1 MLMSPQAGYP
11 PPADPSSSAPE
22 AAAPVSPVGSPVGQV
37 RPTEAAEEAGVPA
50 PSQAKIARGGPLGD
64 SRGLTALSAAVI
76 VLLAGGFG
84 ALIDLSVGSS
94 LGGAFGVLFT
104 LACAFVAARVHQE
117 DLAATIV
124 LPPLAYLALAIVTAV
139 LEPPEGGSLGGGIK
153 DTAAN
158 VVQAMI
164 LGAPAL
170 LAATVAATVI
180 AVVRGRRSVR
190 RR

>member
-1 MLMSPQAGYP
+1 MLMSAQAGYP
-11 PPADPSSSAPE
+11 PPADPPSNAPE
-22 AAAPVSPVGSPVGQV
+22 SLATVSPVGTSADHV
-37 RPTEAAEEAGVPA
+37 RPSSAAKPGATPSLPA
-50 PSQAKIARGGPLGD
+50 TARGGPLGD
-64 SRGLTALSAAVI
+64 SRGLTALGAAVV
-76 VLLAGGFG
+76 VLLVG
-84 ALIDLSVGSS
+84 AVGAVIDLSIGSS
-94 LGGAFGVLFT
+94 LGVMFGILFT
-104 LACAFVAARVHQE
+104 LGCAFVATRVHQE

-124 LPPLAYLALAIVTAV
+124 LPPLAYLVLAIVTAIV
-139 LEPPEGGSLGGGIK
+139 EPPEGGSLSGGIK

-170 LAATVAATVI
+170 LAATVAATVV

>member
-1 MLMSPQAGYP
+1 MPI
-11 PPADPSSSAPE
+11 
-22 AAAPVSPVGSPVGQV
+22 SPVGTPVGQV
-37 RPTEAAEEAGVPA
+37 RPTDAAKEAGGPVPA
-50 PSQAKIARGGPLGD
+50 QAKNTRGGLLGD
-64 SRGLTALSAAVI
+64 SRGLTAFSAAVI

-84 ALIDLSVGSS
+84 AMIDLAVGSS

-104 LACAFVAARVHQE
+104 LACAFVAARVHRE

-124 LPPLAYLALAIVTAV
+124 LPPLAYLTLAIITAV
-139 LEPPEGGSLGGGIK
+139 IEPPEGGSLGGGIK

-170 LAATVAATVI
+170 LVATVAATVI
-180 AVVRGRRSVR
+180 AVVRGRRAVR

>member
-1 MLMSPQAGYP
+1 M
-11 PPADPSSSAPE
+11 
-22 AAAPVSPVGSPVGQV
+22 
-37 RPTEAAEEAGVPA
+37 EAGGPE
-50 PSQAKIARGGPLGD
+50 PSQAETARGGPLGD

-76 VLLAGGFG
+76 VLLAGGVG

-104 LACAFVAARVHQE
+104 LACAFVAARVHRE

-124 LPPLAYLALAIVTAV
+124 LPPLVYLALAIVTAV
-139 LEPPEGGSLGGGIK
+139 IEPPEGGSLGGGVK

-170 LAATVAATVI
+170 LAATVAATVV
-180 AVVRGRRSVR
+180 AVIRGRRSVR
-190 RR
+190 GR